1 MTQHL
6 TGGHIPG
13 ENLNS
18 KRYMH
23 SNLHCNT
30 LYHSQD
36 IQHFLII
43 AKMEKKKKEK
53 ILKQTVS
60 NHGIQL
66 LGICKSKCL
75 KIIKQSKNQV
85 SKPNCMLAFK

>member
-43 AKMEKKKKEK
+43 AKMEKKKKK
-53 ILKQTVS
+53 KY
-60 NHGIQL
+60 
-66 LGICKSKCL
+66 
-75 KIIKQSKNQV
+75 
-85 SKPNCMLAFK
+85 